1 MVAFKVHPAKGVML
15 LACLLCFVQVIFAQP
30 GKKNTDRA
38 DSTPKIDSAT
48 ISRNLTRLAKDSVN
62 KIRKSDTTVAV
73 LINRIEGYSLM
84 LNQTMSVLKRG
95 FDTSRISANLPLT
108 DSSLALI
115 KRNIA
120 TLGRTPN
127 IHDVYTNKVMLEQL
141 ERQLKGW
148 QDDLFRYY
156 GRLVNISDTMST
168 IRRDTSMRNIPEE
181 DELYGFYVG
190 QIANLIQKYRQV
202 DSANR
207 KNLIQLGLLQN
218 RVANRYIDVTNL
230 LEDMDYQ
237 LSGFTGRMFNRD
249 YSYLWHSGDKDLA
262 QRPRDFIAVLHSSIH
277 KSVKVL
283 AIFFAVQW
291 PIFIVWILIAI
302 FFTLWVYNNIRR
314 IRRHHDDAEAES
326 ILKHSKY
333 LYQFP
338 VACTLVFVATLAS
351 MLSIKY
357 PILFTELTWAVI
369 VIPLSVI
376 LRQYLPKILFRYWLV
391 LLGLLFLYCLNNL
404 LIEATF
410 VEEWGLF
417 LGALSAIL
425 LGVYL
430 LKATANS
437 TFSQPRHTRFII
449 WTMIVMSS
457 FSLLMVISARVT
469 AAKII
474 GASSVINTAMAMSL
488 FIFVEILMEA
498 VYLQVEANKD
508 SSTFISFTDYQQI
521 KSKLQTFLAAIA
533 IIGWL
538 MLVARNLYIY
548 DTIYEAIADFLVKSR
563 TIGNTAF
570 TFGSIIVFLLVIW
583 VATIITQLI
592 AYLFGNT
599 GQTTAPS
606 KKVKLGSA
614 MLLIK
619 LAVLAIGILV
629 AFAASGIPM
638 DKLAIVIGAL
648 GVGIGFGLQNI
659 VNNLVSGVI
668 LAFEKPIE
676 VGDVIELGTRSGVVK
691 EIGIRS
697 SKISAY
703 DGSEVIVPNGD
714 LISQQLIN
722 WTLSSRTRRVELII
736 GVGYGSDVTQ
746 VTEILKKAMENREG
760 ILTNPSPL
768 VFLYQFGD
776 NSINFRLFFWIGDL
790 GTAGQ
795 LQSDVLT
802 TIYENLQK
810 AGIEIPYPQTDLHIR
825 SVDPGVLKQ
834 WGSIDPEKQA

>member
-1 MVAFKVHPAKGVML
+1 MVALKVHPTKGLIL
-15 LACLLCFVQVIFAQP
+15 LACLLCFAQAIFAQP
-30 GKKNTDRA
+30 GQKNTNRPD
-38 DSTPKIDSAT
+38 TTTKIDSAT
-48 ISRNLTRLAKDSVN
+48 ISRNLTKLAKDSVN

-73 LINRIEGYSLM
+73 LINRIEGYTLM

-95 FDTSRISANLPLT
+95 FDTTRISASIPLT
-108 DSSLALI
+108 DSSLTLI

-156 GRLVNISDTMST
+156 GRLVNISDTMAT

-249 YSYLWHSGDKDLA
+249 YSYLWHSGDQDLA
-262 QRPRDFIAVLHSSIH
+262 KRPRDFIAVLHSSIH

-283 AIFFAVQW
+283 TIFLAVQW
-291 PIFIVWILIAI
+291 PVFIIWILIAI

-314 IRRHHDDAEAES
+314 IRRHHDNAEAEA

-351 MLSIKY
+351 MLSVKY

-369 VIPLSVI
+369 VIPLSII
-376 LRQYLPKILFRYWLV
+376 LRQYLPRILFRYWLV

-417 LGALSAIL
+417 LGALSAIF
-425 LGVYL
+425 LGAYL

-449 WTMIVMSS
+449 WTMIAMSC
-457 FSLLMVISARVT
+457 FALLLVISARVT

-474 GASSVINTAMAMSL
+474 GASSVINTVMAMSL

-563 TIGNTAF
+563 TIGNTTF

-599 GQTTAPS
+599 GQTAAPS

-614 MLLIK
+614 MLLVK

-659 VNNLVSGVI
+659 VNNLVSGII

-736 GVGYGSDVTQ
+736 GVGYGSDVAQ
-746 VTEILKKAMENREG
+746 VTDILKKAMEGREG
-760 ILTNPSPL
+760 ILTNPAPL